1 MRMNP
6 GGALGMGGKLIFSN
20 FIEVTYLERKL
31 RGQYEQPC
39 ISVATNDVIRNAS
52 QSITTQFNSTTNYSL
67 QHEHDIKSTSLLNN
81 KNRAL

>member
-31 RGQYEQPC
+31 RGQ
-39 ISVATNDVIRNAS
+39 
-52 QSITTQFNSTTNYSL
+52 
-67 QHEHDIKSTSLLNN
+67 
-81 KNRAL
+81 